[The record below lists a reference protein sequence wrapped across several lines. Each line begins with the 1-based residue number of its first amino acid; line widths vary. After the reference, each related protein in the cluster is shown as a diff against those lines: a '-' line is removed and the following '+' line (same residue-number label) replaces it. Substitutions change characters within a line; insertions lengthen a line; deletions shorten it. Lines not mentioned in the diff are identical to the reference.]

1 MGLSVRT
8 NNCFEKKT
16 QKASS
21 SPPFLAWML
30 LSELDIPF
38 LTLQRE
44 VLLTLQREVLLLT
57 DDVTFHPE
65 IASSL
70 KELLT
75 LNFAKTKIILDS
87 TVTTR
92 QIIVKNT
99 FWQVNSFRYL
109 GDSFAILTSSHSRL
123 LKFLNF
129 LEDTFG
135 LVYDRE
141 GQLTSSTLNY
151 VFKQR

>member
-16 QKASS
+16 QKASR
-21 SPPFLAWML
+21 SPSFLAWML
-30 LSELDIPF
+30 LSELDRSF
-38 LTLQRE
+38 
-44 VLLTLQREVLLLT
+44 LTLQREVLLLT
-57 DDVTFHPE
+57 DDGTLHPE

-109 GDSFAILTSSHSRL
+109 GNSFAILTSSHSRL
-123 LKFLNF
+123 FKFLNF
-129 LEDTFG
+129 VEDTFG

>member
-30 LSELDIPF
+30 LSELDRSF
-38 LTLQRE
+38 
-44 VLLTLQREVLLLT
+44 LTLQREVLLLT

-92 QIIVKNT
+92 QIIIKNT

-123 LKFLNF
+123 FKFLNF
-129 LEDTFG
+129 VEDTFG